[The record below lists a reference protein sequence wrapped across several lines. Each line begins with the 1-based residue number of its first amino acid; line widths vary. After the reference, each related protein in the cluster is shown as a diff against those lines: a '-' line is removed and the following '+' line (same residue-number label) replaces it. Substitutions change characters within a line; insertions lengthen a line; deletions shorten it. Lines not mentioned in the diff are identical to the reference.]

1 MTHSFLKTVGNPAGS
16 SHELGILRRL
26 QFVFGFLA
34 ASLIGVVSLVA
45 QTDPQGAD
53 FYVSPTGS
61 DTWSGR
67 LSAPTHDG
75 TDGPF
80 ATLARARDAVRK
92 LKKTKST
99 NIVVHLRGGT
109 YRLDETVVFGLE
121 DSGEGDSTI
130 TYAAF
135 PGERPILS
143 SGMPIEGWTRVA
155 GKLPQL
161 PEAAQGNVL
170 MADVSSR
177 FLTLFDEEGMLPRA
191 QSELIHNLPGGTSHE
206 ARLPE
211 GHLQDWA
218 NVEDV
223 EILVRPTRDWV
234 VNMLP
239 LESVDAEAGVA
250 RTSIEATYAINRH
263 GVWIENVLEE
273 LDQPGEWVLNTQE
286 GKVYL
291 WPRNESTVVA
301 PQLLELIRI
310 EGLID
315 KEGPT
320 DQPVK
325 NLHFRGL
332 TFKHGE
338 RYTLAPDDAGL
349 QHDWDMLD
357 KDNAMVRLRGTENCV
372 VEACHFLHSGSG
384 AIRVDL
390 HGIGNEISHNHI
402 EYMGGGGILLCG
414 YGPGTKDV
422 NKRNVV
428 HNNYIH
434 HVGEIYWHLPGIF
447 LWQSGENRVTNNLIH
462 DTNYIGL
469 ILSGCVIRFFDL
481 PDQREQVR
489 AIRRHEVGPLPDDYN
504 ADDVEPFLHSRGN
517 LIENNEIHHVM
528 KKLGDGNGIY
538 VRGAGAGNVLRRNF
552 VHHLVA
558 ATPKQSAIRT
568 DGGQRDTL
576 ITENIMFLCKSQ
588 GITLKL
594 NNRAE
599 NNIIADVISPRGV
612 YLKLV
617 EGPSTGAA
625 NLRNIY
631 YSTKADATFIV
642 EPGPGNG
649 RVGED
654 SRGRVRARMQDMES
668 DLNFYFSKAD
678 PSVGKKTLAK
688 LQGDGVDALSRAD
701 DPMFVDPENG
711 DFRFKPGSPAIKMG
725 IKEIDVSQIGLRPH
739 PSGKWAELGKLK

>member
-1 MTHSFLKTVGNPAGS
+1 MINSLLKTVRISAGS
-16 SHELGILRRL
+16 SHELGISRL
-26 QFVFGFLA
+26 VRMLFSFWTVAVVGVVHLA
-34 ASLIGVVSLVA
+34 A
-45 QTDPQGAD
+45 QTNPEPAD
-53 FYVSPTGS
+53 FYVSPSGS
-61 DTWSGR
+61 DDWSGQ
-67 LSAPTHDG
+67 LASPANDG

-80 ATLARARDAVRK
+80 ATLSRARDAVRD
-92 LKKTKST
+92 LKAAKAAD
-99 NIVVHLRGGT
+99 IVVYLRGGT
-109 YRLDETVVFGLE
+109 YRLVQTVVFGLE

-130 TYAAF
+130 TYAAY

-143 SGMPIEGWTRVA
+143 SGIPIEGWTRVTES
-155 GKLPQL
+155 LPQL
-161 PEAAQGNVL
+161 PQAAQGNVL
-170 MADVSSR
+170 VADVSSR
-177 FLTLFDEEGMLPRA
+177 FLTLYDEAGMLPRA
-191 QSELIHNLPGGTSHE
+191 QSELIKPLAGGTLNE
-206 ARLPE
+206 ARLPA
-211 GHLQDWA
+211 GHLQDWS
-218 NVEDV
+218 NVKDV
-223 EILVRPTRDWV
+223 EILVRPTRDWI

-250 RTSIEATYAINRH
+250 RTSVEATYAIIKH

-273 LDQPGEWVLNTQE
+273 LDQPGEWVLNTQA

-310 EGLID
+310 EGRVD
-315 KEGPT
+315 KAGPT
-320 DQPVK
+320 DQPVR

-338 RYTLAPDDAGL
+338 RYTLTHDDAGL

-357 KDNAMVRLRGTENCV
+357 KNNALVRLRGTENCV
-372 VEACHFLHSGSG
+372 IEACHFLHSGSG

-390 HGIGNEISHNHI
+390 HGIGNEISSNHI

-422 NKRNVV
+422 NKQNVV

-434 HVGEIYWHLPGIF
+434 HVGEIYWHSPGIF

-469 ILSGCVIRFFDL
+469 IVSGCVIRFFDM

-489 AIRRHEVGPLPDDYN
+489 AIRRPEVGPLPDDYQP
-504 ADDVEPFLHSRGN
+504 ADVEPFLHSRGN

-538 VRGAGAGNVLRRNF
+538 IRGAGAGNVIRRNF

-568 DGGQRDTL
+568 DGGQMDTL
-576 ITENIMFLCKSQ
+576 ISENIMFLCKSQ

-599 NNIIADVISPRGV
+599 NNIIADVIAPRGV

-654 SRGRVRARMQDMES
+654 SRGRVTARMQDMDS
-668 DLNFYFSKAD
+668 DRNIYFSKAD
-678 PSVGKKTLAK
+678 PSLGEETLAR
-688 LQGDGVDALSRAD
+688 LQANGGDTLSRAD
-701 DPMFVDPENG
+701 DPMFVDPEKG
-711 DFRFKPGSPAIKMG
+711 DFRFKPGSPALALG

-739 PSGKWAELGKLK
+739 PHGEWAKLKKLK